1 MSTVTA
7 TCQAEIDAALAD
19 PTVTRITIDSPEG
32 VWLDYVTNRRDI
44 VADVTGKSCVNRVTG
59 RVGWVG
65 GSGRVDRVVDSGSV
79 DRVVDSGR
87 VGSVGGSGSVGSVVD
102 SGSVGWVGGSGR
114 VGWVV
119 DSGRVDSVGG
129 SGRVGSVVDSGR
141 VGSVVDSGSVGSAAG
156 TSTIHLHGGALEH
169 AGPHVA
175 VFLHS
180 VTATIGEG
188 GHLIDLTDLDLTDLD
203 QWRAHVGA
211 DHAVSADR
219 WRLAIPNV
227 SSEDHPGELERGQA
241 AAKIGCWYGTPVE
254 LRKMIAGD
262 HWPSGADLETREQY
276 RPRILAFADLCDA
289 QIQAWTEVAR

>member
-65 GSGRVDRVVDSGSV
+65 GSGRVDRVVDSGRVGSV
-79 DRVVDSGR
+79 GGSGR
-87 VGSVGGSGSVGSVVD
+87 VGSVGGSG
-102 SGSVGWVGGSGR
+102 
-114 VGWVV
+114 
-119 DSGRVDSVGG
+119 RVD
-129 SGRVGSVVDSGR
+129 
-141 VGSVVDSGSVGSAAG
+141 SVVDSGSVGSAAG